1 MYRYTVNFWDE
12 LKNEPATDSG
22 LVGGSTYGEA
32 ANRVV
37 DYYGQKNVVDI
48 TLYEVESVLCDD
60 ELADMNVGE

>member
-12 LKNEPATDSG
+12 LRNETATDSG
-22 LVGGSTYGEA
+22 LVAGSTYGEA

-48 TLYEVESVLCDD
+48 ALYETEFVLCND
-60 ELADMNVGE
+60 ELADMNAGE